1 MHGIKDQPG
10 AVPKVPTLKG
20 VLTRRESDNEV
31 DGDNEAGIEADEVV
45 ELRTVIIIM
54 VY

>member
-1 MHGIKDQPG
+1 MHRIKDQPG

-20 VLTRRESDNEV
+20 VLTESDNEV
-31 DGDNEAGIEADEVV
+31 DGDDEAGVGADEVV